1 MINLVV
7 DASVVL
13 KWFSPQSERHVSAA
27 RAIREQ
33 YRQGEVNIS
42 VPSLLF
48 LELLN
53 IAGRRWGWDADAL
66 IELAGYAEELD
77 FEVID
82 AELDLVASWTAKGL
96 TAYDAAYVAL
106 ADEGGITL
114 ITDDEKILAV
124 AGEIARPLGRV
135 KR

>member
-1 MINLVV
+1 MINLVL

-13 KWFSPQSERHVSAA
+13 KWFSPQSERHSAAA

-42 VPSLLF
+42 APPLLF

-53 IAGRRWGWDADAL
+53 IAGRRWGWDDGAL

-77 FEVID
+77 FEIVD
-82 AELDLVASWTAKGL
+82 ADLETVAVWTAKGL
-96 TAYDAAYVAL
+96 SAYDAAYVAL
-106 ADEGGITL
+106 ADEHGITL
-114 ITDDEKILAV
+114 ITDDERILAV
-124 AGEIARPLGRV
+124 AGEVARPLARGR
-135 KR
+135 